1 MAKDK
6 ILAMD
11 IGNDSL
17 KIAEFSEENGA
28 LVLEKFA
35 FTEYNISESDAIDSL
50 PHELATLMKDNGFT
64 AKKVYL
70 SVSGQS
76 SFIRFVKLPP
86 MGNDPEKVKK
96 TVEFEA
102 RQNVPFPMDEVVW
115 DYQLIGSP
123 DDVEMDSVFVVIKK
137 EDITSITNVL
147 EAAGLEVELIEISPT
162 ASYNSSVAN
171 EIGSAECAML
181 LNIGS
186 RCSTLTFIDHGKLF
200 IRTIPIGGQTITQ
213 QIAKEFNI
221 PFLDAEDMKRRH
233 GFVALGGAY
242 EEPDSEVAATVSKI
256 VRNIMTRLHGE
267 INRSINV
274 YRSQQKGKRPGKL
287 YLAGGSS
294 VMAFTQRFFSEKL
307 RMDVEYFNPFGSVRF
322 ASTVNKEKLA
332 EVAHMFSD
340 VIGLGL
346 RYATTC
352 PIEISL
358 IPDDVKTRQELRKKI
373 PYFYYS
379 ATTLL
384 LCLGLVY
391 SGVKYQSSLEEK
403 YINESN
409 KTISETSEN
418 AKKLDEIKKRLKDLN
433 VKYDIATKLLTERGD
448 WVILL
453 NQLEKIL
460 PKHTW
465 LTSFGTVE
473 QSNDSSTAP
482 KKKLSI
488 FGRSKKKTS
497 DDEAAVKVDY
507 STDSIEI
514 AGYTTD
520 RNDLDK
526 LNNNLNKASAKEG
539 SLFAGGEEKRGAT
552 TLETSVVKVNDLEV
566 YKFKIKLKLTKT
578 LK

>member
-50 PHELATLMKDNGFT
+50 PGELATLMKNNGFT

-137 EDITSITNVL
+137 DDITSITNVL
-147 EAAGLEVELIEISPT
+147 EAAGLDVELIEISPT

-171 EIGSAECAML
+171 EIGTEECAML

-322 ASTVNKEKLA
+322 APTVNKEKLA

-358 IPDDVKTRQELRKKI
+358 IPDDVKNRQELRKKV

-433 VKYDIATKLLTERGD
+433 VKYDVASKLLTERGD
-448 WVILL
+448 WVVLL

-465 LTSFGTVE
+465 LTSFGTADL
-473 QSNDSSTAP
+473 SKDDSSAP

-488 FGRSKKKTS
+488 FGRSKNKTT
-497 DDEAAVKVDY
+497 DDKADVKVDY

-526 LNNNLNKASAKEG
+526 LNNNLNKASGKEG
-539 SLFAGGEEKRGAT
+539 SLFAGGEEKKGAT